1 VDHLPNVAADSVPG
15 LIAVI
20 DERDHFTARHSA
32 DVGRLCRLVAMDL
45 GWAIEDVALAHVAGL
60 VHDIGRVG
68 LPDAVLTAPGRLSHA
83 QWELMRAHPDRGADL
98 LAALGVAAPIVDGVR
113 AHHERWD
120 GSGYPRGLC
129 ASDIPPLG
137 RLIGLCE
144 SFDAMTARRPFG
156 RAKPHVV
163 AWSEVAHEAGILYDR
178 EMCHALLDVIGAG
191 RPGEALS
198 AGDFAD
204 EWRLA
209 RMQAQARSRATSAT
223 GESQRGGAIPRTP
236 VDHS

>member
-1 VDHLPNVAADSVPG
+1 MDHLPHVAADSIPG

-45 GWAIEDVALAHVAGL
+45 GWAAEDVALAHVAGL

-68 LPDAVLTAPGRLSHA
+68 LPNAVLTAPGRLSPA
-83 QWELMRAHPDRGADL
+83 QWEMMHSHPDRGADL
-98 LAALGVAAPIVDGVR
+98 LASLGVAAPIVNGVR

-129 ASDIPPLG
+129 ASDIPLLG

-163 AWSEVAHEAGILYDR
+163 AWSEVAHEAGILYDP

-198 AGDFAD
+198 ARDFAD
-204 EWRLA
+204 QWRLA
-209 RMQAQARSRATSAT
+209 RTEARSRATL
-223 GESQRGGAIPRTP
+223 ESDRSEWSGAVPRTP
-236 VDHS
+236 VDQS